1 MMILVVLLVIL
12 LPVLV
17 VTQKCDVSNINKA
30 DCGYIGITQDQ
41 CEAKSCCWADVGANS
56 LTPWVS
62 TTTIIIV
69 TIIIVTIIT
78 TIIITTTYYYYS
90 IIITINNY

>member
-30 DCGYIGITQDQ
+30 DCGYVGITSAQ
-41 CEAKSCCWADVGANS
+41 CEAKACCWADAGANS
-56 LTPWVS
+56 LTPWV
-62 TTTIIIV
+62 TNT
-69 TIIIVTIIT
+69 
-78 TIIITTTYYYYS
+78 S
-90 IIITINNY
+90 ILLLLLLQ

>member
-1 MMILVVLLVIL
+1 MILVVLLVVL

-30 DCGYIGITQDQ
+30 DCGYVGITQDQ
-41 CEAKSCCWADVGANS
+41 CEAAKSCCWADAGANS
-56 LTPWVS
+56 LTPWV
-62 TTTIIIV
+62 TT
-69 TIIIVTIIT
+69 
-78 TIIITTTYYYYS
+78 TTTYYSS